1 MRPTYIYILLGL
13 LSFMLPSCLKDNKEI
28 FDKPAAA
35 RIDAL
40 ITEEKALLEAAPKGW
55 RMEYYAG
62 RDYSGPGFTLLMK
75 FENGHVTMAG
85 DNVDPELL
93 ATSEYSIVRDQGPVL
108 TFPTYNEVIHSLA
121 SASLG
126 YPEGI
131 QGDYEFAILSA
142 TADTVRLLGKKWGNE
157 MRLVRIPD
165 DSSIEEQILGILNVR
180 EGMTASTFDFSLG
193 SKELA
198 QGEIRGD
205 ARRLSV
211 KIGERSFD
219 TPFNFTATGITL
231 QSPIVVEGKSYS
243 TFTWDGEAQQ
253 FTSGDLV
260 AKLFLPK
267 SYKPIEF
274 WYGTWRIHHNPVR
287 GWRKPTTLP
296 LSAGERANT
305 LSAVLTFYGVSYK
318 MVLPYDATAGTIS
331 FQGQALHDPT
341 NRYAGGIILVPA
353 SLADG
358 RKLLAAELHSITFA
372 WDEDLQQAVA
382 KGTELAD
389 GKVDSFYG
397 IAYGE
402 DLNTP
407 LVDSKGNLVMPI
419 AIENI
424 QYIKKQP

>member
-1 MRPTYIYILLGL
+1 MRPTYIYALLGVLTL
-13 LSFMLPSCLKDNKEI
+13 LLPSCLKNNKEI
-28 FDKPAAA
+28 FDKPAAV

-40 ITEEKALLEAAPKGW
+40 ISEETALLESAPKGW

-62 RDYSGPGFTLLMK
+62 RNYSGPGFTLLMK

-108 TFPTYNEVIHSLA
+108 TFPTYNQVIHALA

-131 QGDYEFAILSA
+131 QGD
-142 TADTVRLLGKKWGNE
+142 
-157 MRLVRIPD
+157 
-165 DSSIEEQILGILNVR
+165 
-180 EGMTASTFDFSLG
+180 FDFALNG
-193 SKELA
+193 QPLA
-198 QGEIRGD
+198 QGEIQGD
-205 ARRLSV
+205 ARRLSI
-211 KIGERSFD
+211 KIGERTFE

-231 QSPIVVEGKSYS
+231 QSPIVLGGKSYKI
-243 TFTWDGEAQQ
+243 FAWDSESKQ
-253 FTSGDLV
+253 FSSGDLT

-267 SYKPIEF
+267 SYKPIDF
-274 WYGTWRIHHNPVR
+274 WYGTWMIKHNPIR
-287 GWRKPTTLP
+287 GWRKPTTLT
-296 LSAGERANT
+296 LSAGEKPNT
-305 LSAVLTFYGVSYK
+305 LTAILTFHGVSYK
-318 MVLPYDATAGTIS
+318 MLLPYESATGSIS

-341 NRYAGGIILVPA
+341 NKYAGGIILIPA
-353 SLADG
+353 SLVDG
-358 RKLLAAELHSITFA
+358 RKFLAAEQHSITFA
-372 WDEDLQQAVA
+372 WDEELQQAVA

-407 LVDSKGNLVMPI
+407 LQDSKGNPIIPI